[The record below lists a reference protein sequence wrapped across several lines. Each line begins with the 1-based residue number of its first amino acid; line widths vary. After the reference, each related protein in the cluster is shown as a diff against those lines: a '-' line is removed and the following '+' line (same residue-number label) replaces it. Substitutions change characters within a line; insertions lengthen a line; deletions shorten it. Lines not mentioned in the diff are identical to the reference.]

1 MTTEVNR
8 VLYGC
13 KSMQIN
19 NPHYAST
26 FKNMTKVVR
35 VRTDGKAGIPIAG
48 FRN

>member
-1 MTTEVNR
+1 
-8 VLYGC
+8 
-13 KSMQIN
+13 MQIN

-35 VRTDGKAGIPIAG
+35 VKTDGKAGIPIAG

>member
-35 VRTDGKAGIPIAG
+35 VRTDGKAGTIAG